1 MKRFLKTWFLAII
14 RPAVAYD
21 RLLEAPAPYWG
32 LYATLVRF
40 VGTALT
46 SILALALLDKRPFVP
61 PYVTFLDEA
70 GYYRAEVLFLPV
82 FGLAMWLLSSALVH
96 LILRLFRLDGDV
108 DWVMNVIGFSLLV
121 VMPVVWLVDWATLA
135 LGVYGASFTIPIHG
149 AVSFWEVGLMAVG
162 FRRIQGV
169 SWLGAAVLGFVVKG
183 GVYIPMAA
191 VFVR

>member
-1 MKRFLKTWFLAII
+1 MREFLKVWFLAMI
-14 RPAVAYD
+14 RPGDAYD
-21 RLLEAPAPYWG
+21 RLLEAPAPHWG

-82 FGLAMWLLSSALVH
+82 FGLATWLLSGALVH
-96 LILRLFRLDGDV
+96 LILRLFRLEGGV
-108 DWVMNVIGFSLLV
+108 DWVLNVIGFSLLV
-121 VMPVVWLVDWATLA
+121 VMPVVWLVDWAAIA
-135 LGVYGASFTIPIHG
+135 LGVYGASFTIPIHA
-149 AVSFWEVGLMAVG
+149 AVSVWEIALMAVG
-162 FRRIQGV
+162 FNRIKGV
-169 SWLGAAVLGFVVKG
+169 SWLAAAILGSVVKG
-183 GVYIPMAA
+183 GVYIPLAA